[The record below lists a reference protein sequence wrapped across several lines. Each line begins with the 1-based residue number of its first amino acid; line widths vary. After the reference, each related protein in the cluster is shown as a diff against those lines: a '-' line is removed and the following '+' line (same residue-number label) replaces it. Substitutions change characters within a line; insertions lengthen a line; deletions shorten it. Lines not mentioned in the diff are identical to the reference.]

1 MVDGDGR
8 PAKHVFARHVLPR
21 PGRGAP
27 VNEPSSTYEVLLVR
41 YGTRRTVR
49 SEVFLN
55 YGLYGEPD
63 GPIGMD
69 YFFWIARNHEHA
81 VVVDTGFSETGGR
94 NRQRTTLV
102 RPPAAFA
109 ALGVRPEDEPT
120 VVVTHAHYDHIGNLD
135 YFDRSPVVI
144 ARAELDFWSAPCS
157 RQVLFHHSVEDAELD
172 VLSKAVAD
180 GRVESFA
187 EGTEVAPGIEVI
199 RVGGHTPGQS
209 IVVVQTVDGP
219 VLLASDA
226 VHYYEECDRDMPF
239 VSVADPPAMY
249 AGFDTVREMVAT
261 GRAQHVVSGHDP
273 RTFERFRPDED
284 GPLAG
289 NVALIGRGRS

>member
-135 YFDRSPVVI
+135 LFPNARIVI
-144 ARAELDFWSAPCS
+144 ARDELEFWTGPLGRKLLFAHSAEADDIDAL
-157 RQVLFHHSVEDAELD
+157 RQLAKDGRIDEVEGQCPVVEGID
-172 VLSKAVAD
+172 VL
-180 GRVESFA
+180 E
-187 EGTEVAPGIEVI
+187 
-199 RVGGHTPGQS
+199 VGGHTPGQL
-209 IVVVQTVDGP
+209 IVLVQGPRIEVV
-219 VLLASDA
+219 LASDSL
-226 VHYYEECDRDMPF
+226 HYYEELELDRPF
-239 VSVADPPAMY
+239 AHVADLPKMY
-249 AGFDTVREMVAT
+249 AGFELLRELMVQP
-261 GRAQHVVSGHDP
+261 GRVLVPGHDP
-273 RTFERFRPDED
+273 LVMKRFA
-284 GPLAG
+284 PLPGAESLA
-289 NVALIGRGRS
+289 VRVS